1 MMHSPLIEFFQLRFT
16 KCCVRSETF
25 HGCKLCC
32 APHLSDK
39 NTNNIFFLDVL
50 YGQYLSQQNNT
61 LYEQANESLMLFFMV
76 F

>member
-1 MMHSPLIEFFQLRFT
+1 MAVNFAVLLIEVIRTL
-16 KCCVRSETF
+16 
-25 HGCKLCC
+25 
-32 APHLSDK
+32 
-39 NTNNIFFLDVL
+39 IIYFFLDVL